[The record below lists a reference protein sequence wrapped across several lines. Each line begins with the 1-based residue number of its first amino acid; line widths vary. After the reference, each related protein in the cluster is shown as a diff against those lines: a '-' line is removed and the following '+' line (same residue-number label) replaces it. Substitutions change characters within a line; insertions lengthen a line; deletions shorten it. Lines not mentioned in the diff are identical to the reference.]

1 MTLAGP
7 KPAAAGPYLRTAR
20 PKVDIRRERD
30 AAGQLTRI
38 VISAP
43 PGSVTPASRCL
54 LALDRPTRASRAAH
68 KDVDFLPSSMT
79 SPRRAV
85 RGPFVP

>member
-1 MTLAGP
+1 MRP
-7 KPAAAGPYLRTAR
+7 AGPYLRAAR

-43 PGSVTPASRCL
+43 PGSVIEEMRCIVKFAPARL
-54 LALDRPTRASRAAH
+54 
-68 KDVDFLPSSMT
+68 
-79 SPRRAV
+79 PRRRNEAKD
-85 RGPFVP
+85 RAGGGDDR